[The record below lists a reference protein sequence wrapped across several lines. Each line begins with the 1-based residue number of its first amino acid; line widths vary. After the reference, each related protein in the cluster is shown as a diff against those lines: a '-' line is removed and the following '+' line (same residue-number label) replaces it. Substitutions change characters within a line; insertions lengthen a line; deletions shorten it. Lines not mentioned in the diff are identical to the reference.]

1 MRAEITST
9 KVLTEQDRQDAL
21 GVFQEVYLQEKNWIN
36 DLQSEIP
43 DDYQTN
49 EKFSWFLVRV
59 ENEPAGVIRM
69 AYDPPLELPTDF
81 ESKLDQ
87 DIDLDAVA
95 RLCRFVE
102 VGRFMIKDTY
112 RRNMRVA
119 INLMLAGI
127 TEVAER
133 GYTHFITDV
142 FENDPHS
149 PLQFHTRVLGFQRIG
164 THRYG
169 ELHCNSMR
177 IILVLDIVRSYHRL
191 KSKKNKMFRDMT
203 QALRE
208 RLEALK
214 PVSLPLFS

>member
-43 DDYQTN
+43 EDYQTN

-59 ENEPAGVIRM
+59 EGEPAGVIRM

-102 VGRFMIKDTY
+102 VGRFMIKDKY

-119 INLMLAGI
+119 IHLMLAGI

-169 ELHCNSMR
+169 ELHCNSVR

-203 QALRE
+203 KTLRE